1 MVHSDTWRP
10 ATGPSQGDT
19 LILGLGR
26 PALVSTITGVRL
38 DGDLMM
44 ASMKWKLLPPR
55 PFNGA
60 MKPLDSAETGVKTL
74 GDGRLELTIRH
85 AILKG
90 VTPAMLGWW
99 FRNIE
104 GTMEHMG
111 QTYPRFQIWHPIDHI
126 HYAVARWAP
135 DGTAGPEARFHIV
148 EAFGANLDYLV
159 DSVADVPKNDD
170 TGLTLSVRKFGM
182 EVMRLEHTF
191 TSVFEGTLYESRM
204 HVGMKAVPV
213 RFVVNPLIRR
223 RVFTEAMGRAWVK
236 HNVEEV
242 GNLEYF
248 LPALYALRG

>member
-1 MVHSDTWRP
+1 
-10 ATGPSQGDT
+10 
-19 LILGLGR
+19 
-26 PALVSTITGVRL
+26 
-38 DGDLMM
+38 M
-44 ASMKWKLLPPR
+44 ASTKWKLLAPR
-55 PFNGA
+55 PFNWV
-60 MKPLDSAETGVKTL
+60 MKPLDSAETGMKPL
-74 GDGRLELTIRH
+74 DDGRLELTIRH
-85 AILKG
+85 DIVKG

-111 QTYPRFQIWHPIDHI
+111 QTYPRYLIWHPIDHI
-126 HYAVARWAP
+126 HYAVVRRAP
-135 DGTAGPEARFHIV
+135 DGTAGPGARFHIV

-191 TSVFEGTLYESRM
+191 TPVPEGTLYQSRM
-204 HVGMKAVPV
+204 RVGTKAVPA

-223 RVFTEAMGRAWVK
+223 RVFTEAMGLAWLK

-242 GNLEYF
+242 GNFEFF
-248 LPALYALRG
+248 LPALYAKHAGRLSPGPGQG